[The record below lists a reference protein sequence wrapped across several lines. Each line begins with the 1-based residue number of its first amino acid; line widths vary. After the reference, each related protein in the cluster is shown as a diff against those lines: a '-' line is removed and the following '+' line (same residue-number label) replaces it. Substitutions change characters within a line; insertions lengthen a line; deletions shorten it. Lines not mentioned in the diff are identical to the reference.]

1 MSKAEQMA
9 NEKPEIQKVLHG
21 LIELFTEHN
30 GCCYEMGAL
39 HNRIQ
44 EFQKAGAEGL
54 DESDLEAETRS

>member
-1 MSKAEQMA
+1 MA
-9 NEKPEIQKVLHG
+9 KEPEIQKVLDG

-30 GCCYEMGAL
+30 GCCYEVGAL